1 MRVERKVEEM
11 EDKHLRNNGFG
22 KRGLPML
29 RINTAAKFKKLT
41 SAMIMSL
48 TFLFTSCG
56 EDSPLN
62 PDIPGVDG
70 PTLTLNEDHLL
81 VSVVFENLQ
90 LQGGLRFPIPEYDDS
105 YIEISPDLTTGGA
118 LMAVNISLAD
128 IFENGNLL
136 QLDEQKLPGG
146 RNLPGVPS
154 GSLPAVAFTIP
165 EFSNMSIY
173 LGGDVFGVF
182 FPIDLGFDQ
191 QILNFRYHV
200 GEKAVGNISL
210 VGNDSNGENGGF
222 LLLIDITNA
231 IERQASK
238 LIRKYN

>member
-1 MRVERKVEEM
+1 
-11 EDKHLRNNGFG
+11 
-22 KRGLPML
+22 ML
-29 RINTAAKFKKLT
+29 HTNSVWKFKKLT
-41 SAMIMSL
+41 SAMLMSL
-48 TFLFTSCG
+48 TLLFTSCG

-90 LQGGLRFPIPEYDDS
+90 LQGGLRYPIPEYDDS

-128 IFENGNLL
+128 IFDNAGLL
-136 QLDEQKLPGG
+136 QLDRQKLPGG

-154 GSLPAVAFTIP
+154 GSLPAVAFTMP
-165 EFSNMSIY
+165 EFNNMAIY
-173 LGGDVFGVF
+173 LGADVFGIF

-191 QILNFRYHV
+191 QILNFRFHV

-210 VGNDSNGENGGF
+210 VGNDANGENGGF
-222 LLLIDITNA
+222 LLLMDITNA
-231 IERQASK
+231 IERQANRI
-238 LIRKYN
+238 IRKYN